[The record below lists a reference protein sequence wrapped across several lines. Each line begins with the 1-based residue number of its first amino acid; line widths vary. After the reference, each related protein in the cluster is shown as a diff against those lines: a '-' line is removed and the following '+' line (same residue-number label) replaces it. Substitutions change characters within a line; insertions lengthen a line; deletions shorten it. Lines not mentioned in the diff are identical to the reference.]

1 VNQACR
7 LAVDHTDF
15 HDKPVKPSPKIQDLR
30 AEQSHRDQ
38 SRRRLRRCLV
48 AIGVVVLLVLF
59 GFFGLPPIVKA
70 QAVKHLSAALGREVT
85 IERVRINPL
94 VLSVA
99 VEGLAIKD
107 RDAGPFVGWKR
118 LYVNFD
124 SWSLFTGEWRFQ
136 EIELNGFSSRV
147 VLHKDGT
154 FNFSDLIPAPAAS
167 APPPATSSKPSRP
180 IRIGKLTIIS
190 AAFGF
195 TDEGRPTPFSTE
207 VAPLS
212 FTIEDFRTVD
222 GPGAP
227 YAFAATT
234 EAGESFD
241 WRGTLSVNPV
251 RSTGEFS
258 IGKLALKKYAPYYAD
273 RMRADILDGT
283 LDVAAHYTIDLT
295 EGARVLG
302 LNNGVIKLSNLQVAE
317 RGVSSPAIELPAL
330 TITGISADGVKP
342 SAGIQ
347 RISLAQAHL
356 RVRREADGALN
367 LLTMLTPEKAPAA
380 PAVIATAAPAASAPV
395 ALPDVKLD
403 EFAITG
409 LVVDFEDHTTPT
421 PAKNSIEKLDLSVK
435 HVSLSEAAAPVAIN
449 LAVVLASGGEL
460 TAEGSAARE
469 PLAANLMVKA
479 TALSLS
485 GLTPYIEPFLN
496 LRIASGTVSL
506 SGKADVAGSAT
517 AFQGDVSVDQF
528 AVLDGAQAEDFA
540 KFTSLAIRGIDV
552 TTEPLAAKIAEIT
565 LVDPAGR
572 FVINADKSTNFATV
586 LRSSAATPEP
596 KPASGRSPARKTA
609 ASAAGPSPAWSLGK
623 FTLTNGSF
631 ALTDRS
637 IKPAVQTALNQ
648 FSGTVTGL
656 SSADLQRG
664 DVDFHGKVDGIG
676 SIAITGKLNARAV
689 TPAPDAAT
697 DLVIDAR
704 SVDLSPLS
712 PYIGTYAGYELA
724 RGSLTLDVKSHLGQ
738 RKIDSANVITLNQFT
753 LGQATNSPE
762 ATKLPVRLGVALLK
776 DIDGNIVID
785 VPVKGSLDDPDF
797 KIGRVVLRVIVNLL
811 TKAAV
816 SPFSLIGAMFGGG
829 GDELAYQE
837 FALGEVN
844 PLPAEAAKIET
855 LRKALKA
862 RPALNLDITGSFD
875 PAADQDALRQQ
886 QLTRQLRVKLWEE
899 RRVQDPATPPPEQI
913 ELSPEDETRLVT
925 KLFAEK
931 FPAGAVVKPDGTAMA
946 VPSPKS
952 EAHPERTEP
961 RAYHRGQPIR
971 RPVFEPKPAPRS
983 IVPPS
988 SIVNVSKDM
997 QVQGISAAP
1006 TLADMRRLLAA
1017 DLVVSD
1023 DDLRQLATA
1032 RAQQVRA
1039 LLESGQIAPERLFLT
1054 PVPVPPKGARVLL
1067 QLK

>member
-1 VNQACR
+1 M
-7 LAVDHTDF
+7 
-15 HDKPVKPSPKIQDLR
+15 KPSPKIQDLR
-30 AEQSHRDQ
+30 AEQSHRDRG
-38 SRRRLRRCLV
+38 RRRLRRCLV

-59 GFFGLPPIVKA
+59 GFFGLPPIIKA

-167 APPPATSSKPSRP
+167 TPPAAPSTPARP
-180 IRIGKLTIIS
+180 VRIGKLTIIS
-190 AAFGF
+190 AAFDF
-195 TDEGRPTPFSTE
+195 TDEGRPAPFSTE

-212 FTIEDFRTVD
+212 FTIEDFRTLD

-241 WRGTLSVNPV
+241 WRGTLSVNPL

-283 LDVAAHYTIDLT
+283 LDIAAHYTIDLT

-302 LNNGVIKLSNLQVAE
+302 LNNGVIKLGNLQVAE

-347 RISLAQAHL
+347 RISLDQAHL
-356 RVRREADGALN
+356 RIRRDAGGALN
-367 LLTMLTPEKAPAA
+367 LLTMLTPEKIPAA
-380 PAVIATAAPAASAPV
+380 PATTAAAPAPSAPV

-409 LVVDFEDHTTPT
+409 LLVDFEDRTTPT
-421 PAKNSIEKLDLSVK
+421 PAKNTIEKLDLSVK
-435 HVSLSEAAAPVAIN
+435 HLSLSEAAAPVAIN

-460 TAEGSAARE
+460 AVEGSAVRE
-469 PLAANLMVKA
+469 PLAANLLVKA

-485 GLTPYIEPFLN
+485 GFTPYVEPFLN
-496 LRIASGTVSL
+496 LRLASGTVSL
-506 SGKADVAGSAT
+506 SGKAGVAGSAAT
-517 AFQGDVSVDQF
+517 FQGDVSVDQF
-528 AVLDGAQAEDFA
+528 AALDGAQAEDFA
-540 KFTSLAIRGIDV
+540 KFASLAIRGLDV
-552 TTEPLAAKIAEIT
+552 TTEPLAAKIAEIN

-586 LRSSAATPEP
+586 LRASAATPAS
-596 KPASGRSPARKTA
+596 KPASGGPPAKTKTGA
-609 ASAAGPSPAWSLGK
+609 PAAGPSPAWSLGK

-648 FSGTVTGL
+648 LSGTVTGL

-689 TPAPDAAT
+689 TPAPNAAT
-697 DLVIDAR
+697 DFVIDAR
-704 SVDLSPLS
+704 SIDLSPLS
-712 PYIGTYAGYELA
+712 PYIGAYAGYELA
-724 RGSLTLDVKSHLGQ
+724 RGSLTLDVKSHLAQ

-785 VPVKGSLDDPDF
+785 VPVKGSLDDPNF

-837 FALGEVN
+837 FAPGEVN

-875 PAADQDALRQQ
+875 AAADQDALRQQ
-886 QLTRQLRVKLWEE
+886 QLTGQLRVKLWEE
-899 RRVQDPATPPPEQI
+899 RRVQDPATLPPEQI
-913 ELSPEDETRLVT
+913 ELSPQDEARLVAG
-925 KLFAEK
+925 LFAEK
-931 FPAGAVVKPDGTAMA
+931 FPAGVVVKPDGSTMA
-946 VPSPKS
+946 VPVPKS
-952 EAHPERTEP
+952 EARAERPEP
-961 RAYHRGQPIR
+961 RAYHRGQPIL

-997 QVQGISAAP
+997 QVQGISTAP

-1017 DLVVSD
+1017 DLVVTD

-1032 RAQQVRA
+1032 RAQQVRT

-1054 PVPVPPKGARVLL
+1054 PVPVQPKGARVLL